1 MRAATL
7 RCSEKDNVRFTAAV
21 GASRIGIVARAI
33 LPNIMTP
40 LARNLASRKTLTP
53 TARMAVSRTG
63 AITGFLA
70 MPIRFSLTM
79 SPEVWRGRLN
89 AGAKEIETDYEC
101 NGVGQAQAEQRR
113 SR

>member
-53 TARMAVSRTG
+53 TARIAVSS
-63 AITGFLA
+63 TGFLA

>member
-53 TARMAVSRTG
+53 TARMAVSS
-63 AITGFLA
+63 TGFLA
-70 MPIRFSLTM
+70 MPIRFSSTM
-79 SPEVWRGRLN
+79 SPQVSRGRLN

-101 NGVGQAQAEQRR
+101 NGVGQAQAEQRP